1 MKLLSIDDSEVMR
14 AVIANAGAVLG
25 IETIGA
31 ESAEEALALLAK
43 DASDI
48 ALILLDYNLTGM
60 NGLECLR
67 AIKANPRWNKI
78 PVMMV
83 TTESERAVIIKS
95 IKGGAQNYLVKPF
108 SNEDLV
114 AKITQSLGKAL

>member
-31 ESAEEALALLAK
+31 ESAEDLALLAK